1 MLGDKMSN
9 SDAKFGISLSRAFCL
24 EGETPLHTVG
34 CYIADGDEVSLQAI
48 SSFSLFVFEE
58 MFELRVRIVAQLHRQ

>member
-1 MLGDKMSN
+1 ML
-9 SDAKFGISLSRAFCL
+9 SLVFHCPGLFALREKLHSRD
-24 EGETPLHTVG
+24 TVG